1 MAKTVLIVDDDPD
14 IRGLLDLELRASG
27 YATIFARDA
36 REAIAIARTE
46 RPDLILLDLAL
57 PGGSGFSV
65 METARGGAGGDD
77 VAGDRRHRQPIR
89 TENRDRAVELG
100 AIGYL
105 QKPFETGDLIDAV
118 EAALGPA

>member
-1 MAKTVLIVDDDPD
+1 VAKTVLIVDDDPD

-27 YATIFARDA
+27 YSTIFARDA
-36 REAIAIARTE
+36 TEAVAIARTE

-65 METARGGAGGDD
+65 METLAAGPEGMTSQ
-77 VAGDRRHRQPIR
+77 VIVVTASHP

-100 AIGYL
+100 AIGYF